1 MMKILQKNASLFRER
16 NGISSSEAIR
26 IKSLLLKL
34 NVFTMFKPMTEGFS
48 GMSLKI
54 NDSSKFILVNSN
66 HSRGRQHF
74 TIAHELYHLF
84 IQEKFEIHQCKTGLF
99 DVKNKEEFNADYFA
113 SCLLMPENGI
123 NEMLPDAELTKNKV
137 SLQSI
142 IKLEQYFSVSHSSML
157 LRLKMLGLLDSK
169 SYDFLKTFKAI
180 ESAQLFGYDT
190 SLYKAGNH
198 NVTIGNYGEKAKV
211 LFDNEIISEGHYLE
225 LMNQI
230 GVDITNPEHG
240 EEN

>member
-1 MMKILQKNASLFRER
+1 MKILQKNASLFRER

-34 NVFTMFKPMTEGFS
+34 NVFTMFKPMTEGLS

-54 NDSSKFILVNSN
+54 NDSSRFILVNSN
-66 HSRGRQHF
+66 HSIGRQHF

-99 DVKNKEEFNADYFA
+99 DVKNREEFNADYFA

-169 SYDFLKTFKAI
+169 SYDSLKSFKAI

-190 SLYKAGNH
+190 SLYKVGNH

>member
-1 MMKILQKNASLFRER
+1 MKILQKNASLFRER

-34 NVFTMFKPMTEGFS
+34 NVFTMFKPMTEGIS
-48 GMSLKI
+48 GMSLKV
-54 NDSSKFILVNSN
+54 NDSSRFILVNSN

-99 DVKNKEEFNADYFA
+99 DVKNREEYNADYFA

-123 NEMLPDAELTKNKV
+123 NEMLPDEELTKNKV

-157 LRLKMLGLLDSK
+157 LRLKMLGLLDRK

-230 GVDITNPEHG
+230 GIDITNPEHG